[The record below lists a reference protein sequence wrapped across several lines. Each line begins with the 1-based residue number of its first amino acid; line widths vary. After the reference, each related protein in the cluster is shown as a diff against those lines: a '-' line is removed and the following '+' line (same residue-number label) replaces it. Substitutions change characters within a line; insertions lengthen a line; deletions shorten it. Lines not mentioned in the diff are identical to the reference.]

1 MKRSPLRRTS
11 GLNRGGKR
19 INPVSDKRRKR
30 DAPYKAAREAVFN
43 RAQGRCEALTALD
56 CSGACEQ
63 VHHLAG
69 RGGSDP
75 HRLSNLLG
83 ICAACHTWIGAHPA
97 KAMELGLLRSR
108 HR

>member
-19 INPVSDKRRKR
+19 VNPVSAKRRKR
-30 DAPYKAAREAVFN
+30 DAPYGAAREKVYE
-43 RAQGRCEALTALD
+43 RAQGRCEALAAPG

-69 RGGSDP
+69 RGGADP
-75 HRLSNLLG
+75 HRLENLLG
-83 ICAACHTWIGAHPA
+83 VCAACHLWIGANPQEA
-97 KAMELGLLRSR
+97 TRLGLLRSR